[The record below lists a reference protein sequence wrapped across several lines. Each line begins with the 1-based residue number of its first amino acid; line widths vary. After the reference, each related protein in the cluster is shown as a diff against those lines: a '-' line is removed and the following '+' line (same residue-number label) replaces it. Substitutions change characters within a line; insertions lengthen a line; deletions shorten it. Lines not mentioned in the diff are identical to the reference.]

1 MSITVLGIDPSLTN
15 TGLCWGSG
23 PGHIS
28 DTIKYKIP
36 TGVKIRELNP
46 RMDRVDEITDI
57 VEAIAE
63 GVRDD
68 FDPDSDPSDYISL
81 SLIES
86 YSFGSRNG
94 GEYLGELG
102 GSIRSVL
109 RRHCVNVLEVAPTT
123 VKKFATGKGNAKKE
137 VIIGHVQKRWNVLFD
152 NSDEADAYVLY
163 RIGLCY
169 AGICEPETQAQ
180 AEVIKKLKGE

>member
-1 MSITVLGIDPSLTN
+1 MSVILGIDPSLSN

-23 PGHIS
+23 PDEHKS
-28 DTIKYKIP
+28 DTYTFKMPKGSDTKLVGNRMLRISRLTGCLEAALEKI
-36 TGVKIRELNP
+36 TVENLLSDLN
-46 RMDRVDEITDI
+46 VF
-57 VEAIAE
+57 VET
-63 GVRDD
+63 
-68 FDPDSDPSDYISL
+68 
-81 SLIES
+81 

-94 GEYLGELG
+94 GEYLGEYG
-102 GSIRSVL
+102 WAL
-109 RRHCVNVLEVAPTT
+109 RDTIYDHTENLIEVAPTA
-123 VKKFATGKGNAKKE
+123 VKKFATGKGNSKKE

-180 AEVIKKLKGE
+180 REVIKKLKGE

>member
-1 MSITVLGIDPSLTN
+1 MSVTILGIDPSLTN
-15 TGLCWGSG
+15 TGLCWGDG
-23 PGHIS
+23 DEHFS
-28 DTIKYKIP
+28 DRIGYKIP
-36 TGVKIRELNP
+36 KGASIRKIHA
-46 RMDRVDEITDI
+46 RMERVETLADLIDCTLGD
-57 VEAIAE
+57 ARAY
-63 GVRDD
+63 
-68 FDPDSDPSDYISL
+68 FDPETIPSDYIQL
-81 SLIES
+81 TLVEA

-102 GSIRSVL
+102 GAVRTLL
-109 RRHCVNVLEVAPTT
+109 RRHSKDVIEVAPTM

-169 AGICEPETQAQ
+169 AGICEPETKPQR
-180 AEVIKKLKGE
+180 EVIEKLKS